1 MRQILT
7 SATPGSK
14 IAFLFLFLLIG
25 VITAGALSHIILM
38 IPGPGKGDE
47 LYSIYVVSALQS
59 LFTIA
64 MPALLVAAMT
74 HPRPLHYLK
83 IEKNGKMLQQVF
95 FALLLFVFSYLGA
108 TFLSQWNS
116 GMVLPES
123 MSGIEQKM
131 RSMEDAAMETT
142 TLLLSVDTIGG
153 LLLNL
158 LIVAGFAAVSEEL
171 FFRGALQQF
180 LQERFHSGHAAVWLA
195 ALIFSLVHF
204 QFYGFIPRLFL
215 GALLGY
221 LLLYTQNLWI
231 PVIFHFINNATVIV
245 LHFFWGDAEW
255 FNSLDEMPLTPLF
268 TLGAIVSALLSFLL
282 FWMYAQRNTK
292 TRQQQEKTNK

>member
-1 MRQILT
+1 MRQIIT
-7 SATPGSK
+7 SATPGTK

-25 VITAGALSHIILM
+25 VITAGALSHFILM
-38 IPGPGKGDE
+38 IPGQGNGDK
-47 LYSIYVVSALQS
+47 LNTIYMISAMQS
-59 LFTIA
+59 LFSIA
-64 MPALLVAAMT
+64 MPALLVAVMT
-74 HPRPLHYLK
+74 HPRPMHYLK
-83 IEKNGKMLQQVF
+83 IEKSGKMLQQLIL
-95 FALLLFVFSYLGA
+95 ALSLFVISYLCA
-108 TFLSQWNS
+108 SFLSQWNS
-116 GMVLPES
+116 GMVLPDS
-123 MSGIEQKM
+123 MSGLEQTM

-142 TLLLSVDTIGG
+142 SLLLSVDTFGG

-180 LQERFHSGHAAVWLA
+180 LQERFHSGHAAVWLT

-221 LLLYTQNLWI
+221 LFLYTQNLWV

-245 LHFFWGDAEW
+245 LHFFWGDAAW
-255 FNSLDEMPLTPLF
+255 FKSLDEMPLTPSF
-268 TLGAIVSALLSFLL
+268 TLGAIASALLTFLL
-282 FWMYAQRNTK
+282 FWIYDQRNAK
-292 TRQQQEKTNK
+292 TRLQKEKTVE